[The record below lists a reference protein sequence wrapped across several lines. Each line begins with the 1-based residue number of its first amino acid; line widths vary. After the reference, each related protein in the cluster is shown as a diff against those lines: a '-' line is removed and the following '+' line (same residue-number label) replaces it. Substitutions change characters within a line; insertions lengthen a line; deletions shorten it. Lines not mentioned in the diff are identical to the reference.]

1 MEPEKRQN
9 GLKIG
14 CKVHKGCDVPSGFLH
29 TAFCTFAYLIIGL
42 SLRIISRLVDNLERV
57 RGVKGS
63 GVQVKCLKIIR
74 N

>member
-42 SLRIISRLVDNLERV
+42 SLLTNPYPEEG
-57 RGVKGS
+57 GVF
-63 GVQVKCLKIIR
+63 R
-74 N
+74 E